1 MSMHQS
7 KRSVVAN
14 CSDIAKVV
22 CDALQF
28 RHQRAQPY
36 SAASD
41 LDAERAF
48 DRAGES
54 DRIGDRAVAR
64 RPRRQSRRPIERSA
78 GHQHLDAFV
87 RISQPFLKAN
97 DRLAACMKTKMPRL
111 YNASMHR
118 ADRNLMQPF
127 SLGSQES
134 VRRNGSG
141 HRCSRA
147 KRREDRPSSVV
158 QPGPRI
164 GRADRLI
171 AEQILYRPL
180 QADRWGMISADGR
193 KLSSLAG
200 QAGDRELA
208 PPSIQQRH
216 MDRAGI
222 APESGEG
229 QKAIAKLTPK
239 VAPQIAVNRTARPRS
254 ALMRSMLT
262 GEDIGQ
268 GQDDLFP
275 SQRRRLATC

>member
-36 SAASD
+36 SAAGN

-54 DRIGDRAVAR
+54 DRIGDRAVAG

-78 GHQHLDAFV
+78 GHQRLDAFV

-127 SLGSQES
+127 SLGRQES

-141 HRCSRA
+141 RSGFARQAARGPAIVRGPARAADRARRPAHSRTNPVSPARGGSLGYDKRRRTETFLPRRASWRSRA
-147 KRREDRPSSVV
+147 RPALASSNAIWTAPASPQSPARVRRPS
-158 QPGPRI
+158 
-164 GRADRLI
+164 
-171 AEQILYRPL
+171 
-180 QADRWGMISADGR
+180 
-193 KLSSLAG
+193 
-200 QAGDRELA
+200 
-208 PPSIQQRH
+208 PS
-216 MDRAGI
+216 
-222 APESGEG
+222 
-229 QKAIAKLTPK
+229 
-239 VAPQIAVNRTARPRS
+239 
-254 ALMRSMLT
+254 
-262 GEDIGQ
+262 
-268 GQDDLFP
+268 
-275 SQRRRLATC
+275 